1 MGRHPLVGGTEE
13 GSSFARSPRVG
24 ATRERSTC
32 FGERDKAQVRSS
44 EQVIGPLH
52 RSPELASAS
61 DLPRSCVVPGA
72 PYGNRTRVSA
82 VKGRRPG
89 PLDEGRWE
97 RGHIETFGRCGKK
110 SDGRTQLGGSTPK
123 LEHASCRSS
132 HTHRSVHHFPVFG
145 IESQGSLGESGAPFC
160 RSSIECLSG
169 ERTKAMVPS
178 RGGRLMVTPA
188 RISLSQRA

>member
-72 PYGNRTRVSA
+72 PYGRDGSSSESSIKPEQLRCLPGRGLPLRATTCNPRRTRSVWMPRLCA
-82 VKGRRPG
+82 
-89 PLDEGRWE
+89 D
-97 RGHIETFGRCGKK
+97 
-110 SDGRTQLGGSTPK
+110 
-123 LEHASCRSS
+123 SCRSVGS
-132 HTHRSVHHFPVFG
+132 FKSSWNDSGDSTGAFCPLRATTPPAARRQTTPTAISESLMG
-145 IESQGSLGESGAPFC
+145 ISGA
-160 RSSIECLSG
+160 
-169 ERTKAMVPS
+169 T
-178 RGGRLMVTPA
+178 RGTA
-188 RISLSQRA
+188 A